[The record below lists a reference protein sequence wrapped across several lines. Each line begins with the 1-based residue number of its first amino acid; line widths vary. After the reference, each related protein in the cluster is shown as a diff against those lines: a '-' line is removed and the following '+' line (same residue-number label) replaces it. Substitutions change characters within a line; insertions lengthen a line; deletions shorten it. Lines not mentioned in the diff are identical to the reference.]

1 MTGYSSGLRDKRV
14 EIYNREA
21 STVGKY
27 GRDSGG
33 VTFALAATA
42 WASVSWAKGMR
53 AMNQGALD
61 SYGVVLVRMN
71 WNSVVSSRSRIK
83 YDGDTY
89 QILPETFHEDKRAN
103 TIQFTA
109 QVIVNEK

>member
-1 MTGYSSGLRDKRV
+1 MRDKRV

-21 STVGKY
+21 STVGKF
-27 GRDSGG
+27 GRDSAG
-33 VTFALAATA
+33 VTYTLAATVWADVA
-42 WASVSWAKGMR
+42 WTKGMR

-61 SYGVVLVRMN
+61 SYGVVLIRMN
-71 WNSVVSSRSRIK
+71 WNNIINSRSRIK

-109 QVIVNEK
+109 QLLINER